1 MGSMREFLHK
11 QGNVAL
17 AVMMTI
23 DGLRDTERSLTAE
36 VLQGVGDTGP
46 VSAGQATSGREAA
59 RRTAPA
65 LRSFAEE
72 VRARTSDLR
81 TASVEISEIC
91 TAHEGL
97 WDDLDTEDAALVA
110 EAERGWRDLQDAA
123 RRAAEGTASFRD
135 SLVRFARTGDGQ
147 SEAARQAVQAQDG
160 LSAALAELDGL
171 VSRHRATVGEVDR
184 RLRWSNRASG
194 G

>member
-1 MGSMREFLHK
+1 MSSMREFLH
-11 QGNVAL
+11 QQRNVAL

-36 VLQGVGDTGP
+36 VLQGAGDAGP

-65 LRSFAEE
+65 LRSFGEE

-81 TASVEISEIC
+81 AASVEISEIW

-147 SEAARQAVQAQDG
+147 SEAARQALQAQDG

-171 VSRHRATVGEVDR
+171 VSRYRATVGEVDR